1 MAIQI
6 IDNFEVNIA
15 KAIDNRLV
23 VGPGQ
28 FYTNKDNLPY
38 KYPGMR
44 VWDLNVSIPY
54 VWTGVTFSTESASS
68 VSGSGTPNYLP
79 KFVAPG
85 NVIQNSSIFDNA
97 TNVGIGTITPDKKLT
112 VNGDIKSLGA
122 GGFYGIGTNITN
134 INASNITSGTLQL
147 TRLQNTAQVG
157 SILTSNTTQ
166 PTYTFN
172 MTVDTPPGN
181 SGGSTSPGVGG
192 VAGIVTVLNFKN
204 YGGTSRIYSY
214 DGGDG
219 RQLILENSTNA
230 NPLVPTSPQ
239 LVLDTAEIRSSA
251 VLKAPYFLAGN
262 GSGSQPSISFQN
274 QSNMGFYRLG
284 TNIMAFSNSALVKI
298 LFSSTAMLLQANYD
312 LQVSSTGNI
321 WIQNSGLV
329 SDLSLKIGASNTGI
343 FRDTGSS
350 NNLSFVTG
358 GKKRFQIRTGA
369 ATDFEFYSLLGGD
382 IAGSSKIS
390 LSVYDTGFTVLSCT
404 KSPSVNNEL
413 SITGF
418 DNGVNITGSLSVGTG
433 VIGSTFDVKQNTTS
447 NYVARI
453 YNDATSASGGGGL
466 YIRTNNTSASNI
478 LFICQRVSGQNV
490 FYVRGDNSVWSA
502 TAISVSDRTLKED
515 IVYVD
520 KSLDKLLQLKPATY
534 KLIGSGDR
542 TQRGLIAQDVEEV
555 YPELIN
561 IGIDDKLG
569 LNYTGL
575 ISELINATKEQQEII
590 NDLKSRIESLES

>member
-54 VWTGVTFSTESASS
+54 VWTGTTFSTESASS
-68 VSGSGTPNYLP
+68 VSGSGTPNYVP

-85 NVIQNSSIFDNA
+85 NVIQNSLIFDNA
-97 TNVGIGTITPDKKLT
+97 TNVGISTITPDKKLT
-112 VNGDIKSLGA
+112 VNGDIRSSGA
-122 GGFYGIGTNITN
+122 GGFYGIGSNITN
-134 INASNITSGTLQL
+134 INATNITSGTLTL

-157 SILTSNTTQ
+157 SILTSNVTQ

-181 SGGSTSPGVGG
+181 SGGSTLPGVGG

-204 YGGTSRIYSY
+204 FGAPSRIYSY

-219 RQLILENSTNA
+219 RQLILENSPNA
-230 NPLVPTSPQ
+230 NPAVPTSPQ
-239 LVLDTAEIRSSA
+239 LVLDTGEIRSSA

-262 GSGSQPSISFQN
+262 GSGSQPSISFQS

-284 TNIMAFSNSALVKI
+284 TNVMAFSNSGLVKI
-298 LFSSTAMLLQANYD
+298 LYTATTMALQSGYD
-312 LQVSSTGNI
+312 ISVSSSGTVFL
-321 WIQNSGLV
+321 QNSGII

-358 GKKRFQIRTGA
+358 GKKRFQMRTGA
-369 ATDFEFYSLLGGD
+369 ATDFEFYSLLGGG
-382 IAGSSKIS
+382 IAGSSRFYF
-390 LSVYDTGFTVLSCT
+390 SVYDSGGTYITLDKTPITSSNRLTIGGFNANT
-404 KSPSVNNEL
+404 
-413 SITGF
+413 ITGRGGVEIQ
-418 DNGVNITGSLSVGTG
+418 NGLDYRYTTSFNIASSS
-433 VIGSTFDVKQNTTS
+433 GSTFNHNLGYIPIAVVQCQDGNINPNITLLTS
-447 NYVARI
+447 TQIRI
-453 YNDATSASGGGGL
+453 YNFNSGRNAAIG
-466 YIRTNNTSASNI
+466 
-478 LFICQRVSGQNV
+478 NV
-490 FYVRGDNSVWSA
+490 FLW
-502 TAISVSDRTLKED
+502 
-515 IVYVD
+515 
-520 KSLDKLLQLKPATY
+520 
-534 KLIGSGDR
+534 
-542 TQRGLIAQDVEEV
+542 
-555 YPELIN
+555 
-561 IGIDDKLG
+561 
-569 LNYTGL
+569 
-575 ISELINATKEQQEII
+575 
-590 NDLKSRIESLES
+590 